1 MSDHHPEIS
10 EHRLFFLE
18 KQELVVGEFEA
29 SGHILDIGGGGEGI
43 IGRLKGQQV
52 IAIDSNRRELE
63 EAPAGPLKIVM
74 NATDLQFLDGSFGV
88 VTSFFTLMY
97 IKGDEHRKVFEEVF
111 RVLLPGGRLLLWDV
125 EFPRRGD
132 EKKDII
138 VLPLTVKLP
147 GEDVS
152 AVYGVRWLIDGRTL
166 RDYLRL
172 AREAGFEVVSQVE
185 KDPLVHLELRK
196 P

>member
-1 MSDHHPEIS
+1 MSDHHPQIS
-10 EHRLFFLE
+10 EDRLFFLE
-18 KQELVVGEFEA
+18 KQELVVEELDA
-29 SGHILDIGGGGEGI
+29 SGYILDIGGGGEGI

-74 NATDLQFLDGSFGV
+74 DATQLQLLDGSFGV
-88 VTSFFTLMY
+88 VTAFFTLMY
-97 IKGDEHRKVFEEVF
+97 IKGDDHRKVFEEVF
-111 RVLLPGGRLLLWDV
+111 RVLVRGGRFLVWDA
-125 EFPRRGD
+125 ELPRRGD

-138 VLPLTVKLP
+138 VLPLTAKLP

-152 AVYGVRWLIDGRTL
+152 AVYGVRWPEDGRSL
-166 RDYLRL
+166 GDYVGL
-172 AREAGFEVVSQVE
+172 AREAGFEVVSQVRQ
-185 KDPLVHLELRK
+185 DSLVHLDLRK

>member
-10 EHRLFFLE
+10 EDRLFFLE
-18 KQELVVGEFEA
+18 KQEVAVEGLDA
-29 SGHILDIGGGGEGI
+29 SGYILDIGGGGEGI
-43 IGRLKGQQV
+43 IGRLQGQQV

-74 NATDLQFLDGSFGV
+74 NATDLQFLDGTFGV
-88 VTSFFTLMY
+88 VTAFFTLMY

-111 RVLLPGGRLLLWDV
+111 RVLLPGGKFLVWDA

-138 VLPLTVKLP
+138 VLPLTAKLP
-147 GEDVS
+147 GENVS
-152 AVYGVRWLIDGRTL
+152 AVYGVRWPEDGRTL
-166 RDYLRL
+166 HDYLSL
-172 AREAGFEVVSQVE
+172 AREAGFEVVSQVK
-185 KDPLVHLELRK
+185 KDPLVHMELRK